1 MVHIVWLPLVQLAQ
15 FKEHKM
21 KKLLFVLVTVLF
33 LIGPADAQWGSN
45 DPRWFED
52 DATKISDNVWSAPIE
67 LVVNFATDGW
77 NEATPHQLFAGTGD
91 VEFEIT
97 AHCSTNVASTS
108 ADSIHI
114 FAGES
119 AKLLSMLSTNI
130 DAGEAI
136 FPPNF
141 ELTYGVGT
149 PKFDPIWQQG
159 KIWRGEL
166 HMGQDIDYDID
177 EEAFTGGIII
187 FTCRYRAITTGG
199 SIAAGDGT

>member
-1 MVHIVWLPLVQLAQ
+1 MI
-15 FKEHKM
+15 M
-21 KKLLFVLVTVLF
+21 KKIFYTLVTVIL
-33 LIGPADAQWGSN
+33 LVALVSNADAQWGAN

-52 DATKISDNVWSAPIE
+52 DATKISDNAWSAPIE

-77 NEATPHQLFAGTGD
+77 NEAEPHQLFNGTGD

-97 AHCSTNVASTS
+97 AHCSTNVSSTS
-108 ADSIHI
+108 VDSIHI

-119 AKLLSMLSTNI
+119 AKLLSMLSTDI

-177 EEAFTGGIII
+177 NHAFTGGIII

>member
-1 MVHIVWLPLVQLAQ
+1 MI
-15 FKEHKM
+15 M
-21 KKLLFVLVTVLF
+21 KKIFYTLVTVIL
-33 LIGPADAQWGSN
+33 LVALVSNAEAQYGAN

-52 DATKISDNVWSAPIE
+52 DATKISDNAWSAPIE
-67 LVVNFATDGW
+67 LVVNFATAGW
-77 NEATPHQLFAGTGD
+77 NEAEPHQLFNGTGD

-97 AHCSTNVASTS
+97 AHCSTNVSSTS
-108 ADSIHI
+108 VDSIHI

-119 AKLLSMLSTNI
+119 AKLLSMLSTDI

-141 ELTYGVGT
+141 ELTYGVVV
-149 PKFDPIWQQG
+149 PAFDPIWQQG

-166 HMGQDIDYDID
+166 HMGQDIYYDIHD
-177 EEAFTGGIII
+177 HAFTGGIII